1 MTDYKI
7 PEMGETMKSMKAL
20 RWAIGVALWAMLAGC
35 ASTPVEIPRGESTEL
50 IVRGDIS
57 ERLDRKYAYRGEE
70 TGSSTMVQAET
81 TMPQMSSTPIPSN
94 GLSSQ
99 EIDRVKGEKRLALV
113 IGNSAYQHA
122 GRLKNPVNDADAM
135 SRTLSRLGFDVS
147 IHKDLH
153 ESDMKQAIDEFG
165 SRLGN
170 YDVGLFFFAGHGI
183 QVDGINYL
191 IPVNVDLKSE
201 NDVEYTCVEAGRVL
215 GKMEDAGCRVN
226 IVMLDACRNNPF
238 ERSWSRSV
246 RGSGLAE
253 MSNIPESLIAYAT
266 APGNTAS
273 DGDGDNGLYTSAVLQ
288 HIETPNITIEE
299 MFKRVRRAVLE
310 KTGGEQRSWESTSIT
325 SDFYFK
331 VAPLAGKSQE
341 T

>member
-1 MTDYKI
+1 
-7 PEMGETMKSMKAL
+7 MKSMPL
-20 RWAIGVALWAMLAGC
+20 LSRLIIISFVVILASC
-35 ASTPVEIPRGESTEL
+35 SSTPVKIPPDESKELDIRGEE
-50 IVRGDIS
+50 S
-57 ERLDRKYAYRGEE
+57 ERLDRKYSYSGEE
-70 TGSSTMVQAET
+70 AESSSTMVKAQT
-81 TMPQMSSTPIPSN
+81 TMPQMPSTPIPSN

-122 GRLKNPVNDADAM
+122 GRLKNPVNDADSM
-135 SRTLSRLGFDVS
+135 GRTLSRLGFDVS
-147 IHKDLH
+147 LHKDLQ
-153 ESDMKQAIDEFG
+153 ESDMKRAIDEFG
-165 SRLGN
+165 SRLGG
-170 YDVGLFFFAGHGI
+170 YDVGLFFYAGHGI

-191 IPVNVDLKSE
+191 IPVNVDLKSK

-215 GKMEDAGCRVN
+215 GKMEGAGSRVN

-299 MFKRVRRAVLE
+299 MFKRVRRSVLK
-310 KTGGEQRSWESTSIT
+310 KTGGDQRSWESTSIT
-325 SDFYFK
+325 SNFYFK
-331 VAPLAGKSQE
+331 VAPLADKG
-341 T
+341 